1 MCGFFREEGFGE
13 EQNKEPTEA
22 CLPQA
27 NNLSMAVFLDS
38 GNSMSEIISILPVQV
53 SS

>member
-1 MCGFFREEGFGE
+1 MYGCSGEEGFGE

-27 NNLSMAVFLDS
+27 NNLSMAVFLDTGNGMS
-38 GNSMSEIISILPVQV
+38 GIISILPVQV